1 MKARPRTQP
10 DPRKVAEAWVLEAV
24 AGLAPA
30 FYGPQEPG
38 MPAAAAPYGSLTQ
51 APPWHRDLPSSCVD
65 ACSYMH
71 SGVGGGGGGRR
82 HAPCVHVWN
91 PCVKVEAR

>member
-1 MKARPRTQP
+1 M
-10 DPRKVAEAWVLEAV
+10 LEAV

-30 FYGPQEPG
+30 FYGLQEPG

-71 SGVGGGGGGRR
+71 SGVGGGGGRR